1 MKRHATR
8 VRGLVFVAIFLT
20 SFAVYLMRASQSG
33 ALLEPPEAGDGHD
46 YDAIAFNVWK
56 GRGFG
61 YQWSDEEWRKP
72 YEGIRRYRLLLTR
85 QSEYYPTTYRP
96 PAMPYLLSI
105 VYALTDRS
113 FTAWRVLNCGVMAGA
128 VTAAAAASA
137 QLAGVPAALLTAG
150 VALQSRELTRY
161 SAMFMTEPLATFMAA
176 LLAWRWI
183 RNAKDGWTV
192 RNAAASGMVF
202 GGLIAAR
209 TLFVLWA
216 PLVFLLPGTDRSFG
230 SKFGWKTKAI
240 CLAVALLV
248 MTPWFVR
255 NITVTKA
262 FMPLGTQ
269 GGINLPM
276 GFGPRA
282 FRSQGIWASN
292 PGDGWPEIAALKL
305 DVVTSEVML
314 AKHRSRLTI
323 SWMME
328 NPVDVLRLMR
338 LHVWQEIR
346 PRRDTLANWLLPL
359 AAVSAVVL
367 WRSVGVWVLVL
378 MIGANLMS
386 IAMTYSASGRFMVP
400 VQPLLVALASAMPVA
415 VARRGLQLARPR
427 TAPGHPSDASGTTG
441 T

>member
-1 MKRHATR
+1 
-8 VRGLVFVAIFLT
+8 
-20 SFAVYLMRASQSG
+20 
-33 ALLEPPEAGDGHD
+33 
-46 YDAIAFNVWK
+46 
-56 GRGFG
+56 
-61 YQWSDEEWRKP
+61 
-72 YEGIRRYRLLLTR
+72 
-85 QSEYYPTTYRP
+85 
-96 PAMPYLLSI
+96 
-105 VYALTDRS
+105 
-113 FTAWRVLNCGVMAGA
+113 
-128 VTAAAAASA
+128 
-137 QLAGVPAALLTAG
+137 
-150 VALQSRELTRY
+150 
-161 SAMFMTEPLATFMAA
+161 
-176 LLAWRWI
+176 
-183 RNAKDGWTV
+183 
-192 RNAAASGMVF
+192 MVF

-367 WRSVGVWVLVL
+367 WRSVGVWILVL